1 MDNLTLGLGATSTG
15 AIVLMIIA
23 FLVRRGLHS
32 QCMVGGQVITL
43 DVHRVNPEPE
53 VPTPDNATTVSVE
66 EVLPEVPRTAV
77 QSAVQVAPHRPPPL
91 HPVRTPKEPRLS
103 HPTPRASKANAENHT
118 V

>member
-53 VPTPDNATTVSVE
+53 VPTPENSTTVSVE

-91 HPVRTPKEPRLS
+91 HPVRTPKEPRQ
-103 HPTPRASKANAENHT
+103 TPRASKANAENHT